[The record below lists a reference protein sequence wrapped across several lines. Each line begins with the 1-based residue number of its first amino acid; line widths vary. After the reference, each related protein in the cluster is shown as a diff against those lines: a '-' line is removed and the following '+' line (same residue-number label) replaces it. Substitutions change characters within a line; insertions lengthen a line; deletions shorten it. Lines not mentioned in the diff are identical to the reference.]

1 MADPFLTAE
10 GQILLEKNEQAKIAI
25 LREAETDLEKRTFP
39 LLGPLLTK
47 RCRGERDRSPS

>member
-39 LLGPLLTK
+39 LFGPLLTK
-47 RCRGERDRSPS
+47 